1 MKIGRFLE
9 SGKVIEGRIEGDE
22 VVTPD
27 GGRLRIENL
36 EYLSPV
42 KPSKII
48 CVGLNYVDH
57 AKELKMEIPGNPI
70 LFMKPPSAVIGHEGK
85 VKYPNMTQKLDYEA
99 ELAIVIGKK
108 CKDVPAKNALDV
120 IMGYTCFNDI
130 TARDL
135 QEKDVQWTR
144 AKSFDTFAPIGPH
157 IVTKDKIDPD
167 SLDIKMFVNGELCQN
182 SNTKNFIF
190 DVSHLIEFVSEVMT
204 LYPGDVIA
212 TGTPP
217 GVGQVKPGDKMEV
230 VIEGIGTLRNYVSR
244 AA

>member
-230 VIEGIGTLRNYVSR
+230 VIEGIGTLRNYVY
-244 AA
+244 

>member
-230 VIEGIGTLRNYVSR
+230 VIEGIGTLRNYVS
-244 AA
+244 

>member
-27 GGRLRIENL
+27 GDRLRIENL

-230 VIEGIGTLRNYVSR
+230 VIEGIGTLRNYVS
-244 AA
+244 

>member
-85 VKYPNMTQKLDYEA
+85 VKYPNMAQKLDYEA

-230 VIEGIGTLRNYVSR
+230 VIEGIGTLRNYVS
-244 AA
+244 

>member
-1 MKIGRFLE
+1 MKLGRFLDRD
-9 SGKVIEGRIEGDE
+9 KVVGGRIEGDE

-27 GGRLRIENL
+27 GSRLRIEDL

-42 KPSKII
+42 KPSKIV

-57 AKELKMEIPGNPI
+57 AKELRMEIPENPI
-70 LFMKPPSAVIGHEGK
+70 LFIKPPSAVIGHEGR
-85 VKYPNMTQKLDYEA
+85 VEYPKMTQKLDYEA

-108 CKDVPAKNALDV
+108 CRNVLAKDAFEV
-120 IMGYTCFNDI
+120 IKGYTCFNDI

-135 QEKDVQWTR
+135 QEKDGQWTR

-157 IVTKDKIDPD
+157 IVTKDEIDPHN
-167 SLDIKMFVNGELCQN
+167 LDMKMFVNGELRQD

-190 DVSHLIEFVSEVMT
+190 DAPYLIEFISEVMT

-217 GVGQVKPGDKMEV
+217 GVGQVKPEDKMEV
-230 VIEGIGTLRNYVSR
+230 TIKGIGTLRNYVS
-244 AA
+244 

>member
-230 VIEGIGTLRNYVSR
+230 VIEGIGTLRNTVS
-244 AA
+244 

>member
-157 IVTKDKIDPD
+157 IVTKDRIDPD

-190 DVSHLIEFVSEVMT
+190 DVPNLIEFVSEVMT

-230 VIEGIGTLRNYVSR
+230 VIEGIGTLRNYVS
-244 AA
+244 

>member
-22 VVTPD
+22 VITPD

-85 VKYPNMTQKLDYEA
+85 VKYPNMAQKLDYEA

-230 VIEGIGTLRNYVSR
+230 VIEGIGTLRNYVS
-244 AA
+244 

>member
-1 MKIGRFLE
+1 MKLGRFLDR
-9 SGKVIEGRIEGDE
+9 GKVIEGRIEGDE
-22 VVTPD
+22 VVIPD
-27 GGRLRIENL
+27 GSRLRIEDL
-36 EYLSPV
+36 KYLSPV
-42 KPSKII
+42 KPTKIV

-57 AKELKMEIPGNPI
+57 AKELGMEIPENPI

-85 VKYPNMTQKLDYEA
+85 VKYPKMTRKLDYEA
-99 ELAIVIGKK
+99 EFAIVIGEK
-108 CKDVPAKNALDV
+108 CKNVPAKNAFDV
-120 IMGYTCFNDI
+120 IKGYTCFNDI

-135 QEKDVQWTR
+135 QEKDRQWTR

-157 IVTKDKIDPD
+157 VVTEDEIDPHD
-167 SLDIKMFVNGELCQN
+167 LDIKMFVNGELRQD

-190 DVSHLIEFVSEVMT
+190 DIPYLIEFVSEVMT

-230 VIEGIGTLRNYVSR
+230 TIEGIGTLRNYVS
-244 AA
+244 

>member
-190 DVSHLIEFVSEVMT
+190 GVSHLIEFVSEVMT

-230 VIEGIGTLRNYVSR
+230 VIEGIGTLRNYVS
-244 AA
+244 

>member
-1 MKIGRFLE
+1 MKLGRFLDRD
-9 SGKVIEGRIEGDE
+9 KVIEGRIEGDE

-27 GGRLRIENL
+27 GSRLRIEDL
-36 EYLSPV
+36 KYLSPI
-42 KPSKII
+42 KPTKIV

-57 AKELKMEIPGNPI
+57 AKELGMEIPENPI

-85 VKYPNMTQKLDYEA
+85 GKYTKMTQRLDYEA
-99 ELAIVIGKK
+99 EFAIVIGEK
-108 CKDVPAKNALDV
+108 CKNVPAKNAFDV
-120 IMGYTCFNDI
+120 IKGYTCFNDV

-135 QEKDVQWTR
+135 QEKDGQWTR

-157 IVTKDKIDPD
+157 VVTEDEIDPHD
-167 SLDIKMFVNGELCQN
+167 LDIKMFVNGELRQD

-190 DVSHLIEFVSEVMT
+190 DTPYLVEFVSEVMT

-230 VIEGIGTLRNYVSR
+230 TIEGIGTLRNHVY
-244 AA
+244 